1 MKKKLFLIASFIVS
15 LLISQ
20 NVYSTQY
27 VVNTAGNTFVPAT
40 LSINIGD
47 TVIWNNTGGF
57 HNINATLATY
67 PNNPEGFGNV
77 VAAAGWSFQWIFT
90 IPGTYD
96 YQCDPH
102 AGLGMNGVIT
112 VNNTQPAALTYIP
125 DDNFETALIALGLDT
140 FPLNDSINTA
150 AIDTVKSLYITS
162 DSIYDLTGIEDFLS
176 LKVLIANDNLIS
188 KIDLNLNTELE
199 ILYLDNNSIK
209 NLDLSTNTKLQK
221 ISLNDNLISGIDLS
235 LNTELEILYL
245 NNNSIKDL
253 DLSTNTKLQKI
264 ELNNNSIQNLDLSLI
279 TNLVDFSSINNEM
292 LCIKISTSQII
303 SSKNWFTDAAVIF
316 DTIC

>member
-1 MKKKLFLIASFIVS
+1 MTKIPDNIFEKYLIEIGVDDNIDGF
-15 LLISQ
+15 
-20 NVYSTQY
+20 
-27 VVNTAGNTFVPAT
+27 VNT
-40 LSINIGD
+40 SKI
-47 TVIWNNTGGF
+47 
-57 HNINATLATY
+57 
-67 PNNPEGFGNV
+67 
-77 VAAAGWSFQWIFT
+77 
-90 IPGTYD
+90 
-96 YQCDPH
+96 
-102 AGLGMNGVIT
+102 
-112 VNNTQPAALTYIP
+112 
-125 DDNFETALIALGLDT
+125 
-140 FPLNDSINTA
+140 
-150 AIDTVKSLYITS
+150 KKITS
-162 DSIYDLTGIEDFLS
+162 LNLSEKGVNDLTGIEDFLS

-188 KIDLNLNTELE
+188 K
-199 ILYLDNNSIK
+199 
-209 NLDLSTNTKLQK
+209 
-221 ISLNDNLISGIDLS
+221 IDLS

>member
-1 MKKKLFLIASFIVS
+1 MRVNYIKKEVHLLKIFNMKKIIIL
-15 LLISQ
+15 LLIS
-20 NVYSTQY
+20 
-27 VVNTAGNTFVPAT
+27 VVFSCKSDPVLFELTTSVNPLGSGTVSPDKGTVW
-40 LSINIGD
+40 LGD
-47 TVIWNNTGGF
+47 QIEFSAEANTGYSF
-57 HNINATLATY
+57 
-67 PNNPEGFGNV
+67 V
-77 VAAAGWSFQWIFT
+77 KWS
-90 IPGTYD
+90 GD
-96 YQCDPH
+96 
-102 AGLGMNGVIT
+102 
-112 VNNTQPAALTYIP
+112 
-125 DDNFETALIALGLDT
+125 
-140 FPLNDSINTA
+140 LNDSLSKISLIIDSDKSIIAEFTEMTKIPDNIFEKYLIEIGVDDNIDGFVNTSK
-150 AIDTVKSLYITS
+150 IKKITS
-162 DSIYDLTGIEDFLS
+162 LNLSEKGVNDLTGIEDFLS

-188 KIDLNLNTELE
+188 KIDLSLNTELE